1 MANPPSGPSF
11 DWKMYRYTPSLAAA
25 ILFLTL
31 FTILTVLHVYSYT
44 RSRRT
49 SIIYIIL
56 GGLCEIAGF
65 GARIGSHFDNA
76 AWAPFIIQGTLLL
89 IGPLF
94 FAATVYMMLGR
105 TVQCAGAEKLSRVRP
120 RWYTRVFVTADV
132 STLIVQGLGELY
144 SLTWECVD

>member
-89 IGPLF
+89 VGPLF
-94 FAATVYMMLGR
+94 FAATV
-105 TVQCAGAEKLSRVRP
+105 
-120 RWYTRVFVTADV
+120 YTRVFVTADV